1 MFVPVVDATAVGA
14 FCANAMAG
22 VGVWSCLPL
31 VLGAVLAAGT
41 LVGMVPVAR
50 PLAPR
55 NANAQIFRL
64 GGIPQPVA
72 QLIASYMPNGP
83 NQFVMAT
90 NPLHFL
96 ASRTQ
101 AQAFRAGV
109 GRWMRRREFFTGM
122 YTFLAHKAKNGISDQ
137 CLEHIA
143 GLLACHKKTGG

>member
-1 MFVPVVDATAVGA
+1 
-14 FCANAMAG
+14 
-22 VGVWSCLPL
+22 
-31 VLGAVLAAGT
+31 
-41 LVGMVPVAR
+41 
-50 PLAPR
+50 
-55 NANAQIFRL
+55 
-64 GGIPQPVA
+64 
-72 QLIASYMPNGP
+72 MPNGP
-83 NQFVMAT
+83 NRFAMAT

-143 GLLACHKKTGG
+143 GFAGLPQEDRRLVPQAGVAGSRWVRGYEVGSSLTATWPRNSGKYRF